1 MLSMANF
8 TKLTFKDGD
17 FEMDVNYSPENNNI
31 WMLKEDVAFLYEKDR
46 TVISRHIKNIYQNH
60 ELIKEATCAKNAQVQ
75 LENGRSV
82 LRKKDIYN
90 LNVIIKVG
98 EKVNSNRGILL
109 KYFLEDYLRKTQ
121 ERFNEVIIYNKG
133 DLSLAVNVSPEEDT
147 VWLSVN
153 QIAILFDTSVDN
165 VYLHIKN
172 IYSEGEIDNSVTE
185 DSSATR
191 KEIIQVAADGK
202 SYLTSFYNLDLI
214 LAVGY
219 RVKSKKAI
227 EFRRWASKVLK
238 QYLLKGYA
246 LDNKR
251 VTVSIDNI
259 IALENDVKNI
269 KEEIKDIK
277 EKVFIEP
284 IKERLF
290 FSGQYYDAYEFL
302 SSLMMSAKKSLIIID
317 PYFDAI
323 ALKYLK
329 KVSRGVTKKICKSS
343 SSKLSDDDIAIFT
356 KQYGEIFIYNSN
368 KIHGR
373 FIIIDEKDTY
383 SLDISIN
390 GMGNKLHYVRKIDDE
405 EIIQL
410 LVNKLNKSEIL
421 IA

>member
-1 MLSMANF
+1 MSNF

-17 FEMDVNYSPENNNI
+17 FEMDVNYSPENNII
-31 WMLKEDVAFLYEKDR
+31 WMLKEDIAFLYEKDR

-90 LNVIIKVG
+90 LDVIIKVG

-147 VWLSVN
+147 VWLN
-153 QIAILFDTSVDN
+153 QAQIALLFETTQPNISMHINSIFKDNELDDSVHNDFL
-165 VYLHIKN
+165 YTALDGKK
-172 IYSEGEIDNSVTE
+172 YSVT
-185 DSSATR
+185 
-191 KEIIQVAADGK
+191 
-202 SYLTSFYNLDLI
+202 FYNLDLI

-343 SSKLSDDDIAIFT
+343 SSKLSDDDIAIFI

-373 FIIIDEKDTY
+373 FIIIDEKDAY

-410 LVNKLNKSEIL
+410 LINKLNY
-421 IA
+421 

>member
-1 MLSMANF
+1 MFNMSNF

-17 FEMDVNYSPENNNI
+17 FEMDVNYSPENNII
-31 WMLKEDVAFLYEKDR
+31 WMLKEDIAFLYEKDR

-90 LNVIIKVG
+90 LDVIIKVG

-147 VWLSVN
+147 VWLN
-153 QIAILFDTSVDN
+153 QAQIALLFETTQPNISMHINSIFKDNELDDSVHNDFL
-165 VYLHIKN
+165 YTALDGKK
-172 IYSEGEIDNSVTE
+172 YSVT
-185 DSSATR
+185 
-191 KEIIQVAADGK
+191 
-202 SYLTSFYNLDLI
+202 FYNLDLI

-343 SSKLSDDDIAIFT
+343 SSKLSDDDIAIFI

-373 FIIIDEKDTY
+373 FIIIDEKDAY

-410 LVNKLNKSEIL
+410 LINKLNY
-421 IA
+421 

>member
-1 MLSMANF
+1 MFNMSNF

-17 FEMDVNYSPENNNI
+17 FEMDVNYSPENNII
-31 WMLKEDVAFLYEKDR
+31 WMLKEDIAFLYEKDR

-90 LNVIIKVG
+90 LDVIIKVG

-147 VWLSVN
+147 VWLN
-153 QIAILFDTSVDN
+153 QAQIALLFETTQPNISMHINSIFKDNELDDSVHKDFL
-165 VYLHIKN
+165 YTAL
-172 IYSEGEIDNSVTE
+172 
-185 DSSATR
+185 
-191 KEIIQVAADGK
+191 DGK
-202 SYLTSFYNLDLI
+202 KYSVIFYNLDLI

-329 KVSRGVTKKICKSS
+329 KVSSGVTKKICKSS
-343 SSKLSDDDIAIFT
+343 SSKLSGDDIAIFI
-356 KQYGEIFIYNSN
+356 KQYGDIFIYNSN

-373 FIIIDEKDTY
+373 FIIIDEKDAY

-410 LVNKLNKSEIL
+410 LVNKLSQSEIL